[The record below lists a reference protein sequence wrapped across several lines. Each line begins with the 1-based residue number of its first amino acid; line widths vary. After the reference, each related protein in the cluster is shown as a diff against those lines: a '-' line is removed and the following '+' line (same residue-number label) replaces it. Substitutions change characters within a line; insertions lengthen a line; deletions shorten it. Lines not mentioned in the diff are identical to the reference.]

1 MNENFLNFMK
11 SVYQKLMV
19 IIFINGEKLDTFFLN
34 SRNKQALSHYH
45 YFVAI
50 VTGILATAVSQS
62 INQSIKENMR

>member
-19 IIFINGEKLDTFFLN
+19 IIFINGEKLDTFFKLK
-34 SRNKQALSHYH
+34 KQALSHYH
-45 YFVAI
+45 YVVAI

-62 INQSIKENMR
+62 IKQLIKENMR